1 MTSSAAKVL
10 PLVLAT
16 MTSQA
21 LLVVLAPTVV
31 AVGAELGT
39 TVGAAG
45 QARSVTAAVSV
56 AVSLLLGTRPGLLSV
71 RRLLVAG
78 SVLAVLAS
86 GAVAAAGSTAT
97 FLAAHVLVGLAF
109 ALLLSGGFAGLAAF
123 DADRRPWATGYV
135 AGSNALAWIL
145 VTPAAGVLTEAWSWR
160 AAEALPAALAV
171 AALVAAPA
179 ARPAPSARAGAALAP
194 LRVGVARRWIVAE
207 VAGYAAWTSLLTFAG
222 AFFVQRLGVRE
233 SLAGWLLAG
242 GAGAYLLAS
251 VRSGRLSRRVPRRRL
266 VATAALIM
274 AVLLPMMLAVA
285 RSAPVAVALFCLLGL
300 AAGIRTPV
308 SASLGLDQLPA
319 QPAAMMTARTG
330 ATQTGYL
337 VGAVVGGA
345 VISGA
350 GYPALGLV
358 LAVVMATSAALVLGV
373 DDPEPPRP

>member
-160 AAEALPAALAV
+160 AAEALVAALAV
-171 AALVAAPA
+171 SALMAAPA